1 MIDLILTNNKE
12 AIDNIN
18 YLPPIG
24 KSHHAIVTA
33 HVNFKKEEKKNCEKI
48 KKYQVHKGDYAAINS
63 NLSKIDW
70 DKTLKAENKDVNS
83 VWSIISNKIIE
94 QRDQHIPCIFI
105 NSHKTAKKPAAI
117 NDSILHLIREK
128 RWYYKRYKKYSN
140 MTNYHLYCLA
150 RAKVNS
156 YLRKEKRQ
164 KEINIAKNMKDN
176 PKRFYQYIASKTT
189 KKDSIPDLTKQD
201 GTKTQSDKEKSEELN
216 TFFNSVFTNEDNDNI
231 PEFQS
236 KISDDKNIEE
246 INITEID
253 MKNILIKLKSDK
265 SPGTDEIHPKLL
277 RECAENLA
285 RPLKILFDITMRH
298 GKIPNEWKKAE
309 IRPIYKRKGKKTE
322 ASNYRP
328 VSLTSVI
335 GKVFEKIVKNKLCNH
350 LTENKLLSKH
360 QFGFI
365 PGRSTNTQLLITIK
379 EWLKNVDKGLPTD
392 VAYMDFKKA
401 FDAVPHER
409 LLYKLKQYGI
419 SGRILLWIRDFLSD
433 RTQYVKINN
442 TKSVELPVTSGVPQ
456 GSVLGPMLFIYFIN
470 DLPEVCTVLT
480 KIYADDTKAYTT
492 IQEDRDRARLQE
504 TIDNMYE
511 WTQNWQLN
519 FNETKCKILHIGEN
533 NPNYQYFIGKELARK
548 ELESTKLEKDLGVLV
563 DPNLKFESHIE
574 HIIKRASS
582 KKAIIL
588 RNFTYRSKK
597 VLVPLFK
604 TLIRPILEYNNTVW
618 DSSYRIHIDLIESV
632 QRKFTKHILEVKK
645 LTYEQRLKSLN
656 LPTLEYR
663 RFRGDLIEIYKIAH
677 GLYDRES
684 VNDLIQFNS
693 NSRLRGHNY
702 KIIKQTTNKRQ
713 FQHFFSNRIVNH
725 WNKLPEDVVNTKSI
739 NAFKNKIDIVYSN
752 LMYKTNLIKY

>member
-1 MIDLILTNNKE
+1 MKEDDEKLNNQIKKASKTLKNLHIFGDFNHPEIDWQNSYCNKKEEHPASVFLHQIEDSNLHQILNENTHLKPNCKPSLIDLILTNNKE

-309 IRPIYKRKGKKTE
+309 IRPIYKRKGKK
-322 ASNYRP
+322 NR
-328 VSLTSVI
+328 
-335 GKVFEKIVKNKLCNH
+335 
-350 LTENKLLSKH
+350 
-360 QFGFI
+360 
-365 PGRSTNTQLLITIK
+365 
-379 EWLKNVDKGLPTD
+379 
-392 VAYMDFKKA
+392 
-401 FDAVPHER
+401 
-409 LLYKLKQYGI
+409 GI
-419 SGRILLWIRDFLSD
+419 
-433 RTQYVKINN
+433 
-442 TKSVELPVTSGVPQ
+442 
-456 GSVLGPMLFIYFIN
+456 
-470 DLPEVCTVLT
+470 
-480 KIYADDTKAYTT
+480 
-492 IQEDRDRARLQE
+492 
-504 TIDNMYE
+504 
-511 WTQNWQLN
+511 
-519 FNETKCKILHIGEN
+519 
-533 NPNYQYFIGKELARK
+533 
-548 ELESTKLEKDLGVLV
+548 
-563 DPNLKFESHIE
+563 
-574 HIIKRASS
+574 
-582 KKAIIL
+582 
-588 RNFTYRSKK
+588 
-597 VLVPLFK
+597 
-604 TLIRPILEYNNTVW
+604 
-618 DSSYRIHIDLIESV
+618 
-632 QRKFTKHILEVKK
+632 
-645 LTYEQRLKSLN
+645 
-656 LPTLEYR
+656 
-663 RFRGDLIEIYKIAH
+663 
-677 GLYDRES
+677 
-684 VNDLIQFNS
+684 
-693 NSRLRGHNY
+693 
-702 KIIKQTTNKRQ
+702 
-713 FQHFFSNRIVNH
+713 
-725 WNKLPEDVVNTKSI
+725 
-739 NAFKNKIDIVYSN
+739 
-752 LMYKTNLIKY
+752 